1 MQSPPTISRVSIR
14 LVPEDVSRRGLGR
27 PAARR
32 RGTYRPLAI
41 GAAVLLRPRSASGRW
56 VVSVSTDGLLRPRGP
71 RWLPA
76 AIARSRSLRAA
87 GIMARAAVALVA
99 PEDVALAQPLAGR
112 LTAGGSLRHDCYGWS
127 LLYQLPGMRGMA
139 CVDAH
144 ERFADLPAF
153 YESPLEF
160 VDRAAFLAERGI
172 LSRPLAL
179 VTQLDDFRPS
189 GDGRM
194 HNRFYPRGSFRRRW
208 ADGPGD

>member
-1 MQSPPTISRVSIR
+1 MDSPPPISRVSIR
-14 LVPEDVSRRGLGR
+14 LVPEEVPRGLRR
-27 PAARR
+27 PAGRR

-41 GAAVLLRPRSASGRW
+41 GAAVLLRPRSAGGRW
-56 VVSVSTDGLLRPRGP
+56 VVSVSTDGMLRPRGP

-76 AIARSRSLRAA
+76 AIARSRGLRAA

-99 PEDVALAQPLAGR
+99 PEDVALAQPAAGR
-112 LTAGGSLRHDCYGWS
+112 LSTNGSLRHDCYGWS
-127 LLYQLPGMRGMA
+127 LLYQLPDMRGMA
-139 CVDAH
+139 YVDPH

-179 VTQLDDFRPS
+179 VTQLDDFQPG

-194 HNRFYPRGSFRRRW
+194 CNRFYPRGSFRRRW

>member
-14 LVPEDVSRRGLGR
+14 LVPEEVSRGGPRR
-27 PAARR
+27 PAGRR

-41 GAAVLLRPRSASGRW
+41 GAAVLLRPRSAGGRW
-56 VVSVSTDGLLRPRGP
+56 VVTVTTDGLLQPHGP
-71 RWLPA
+71 RSLPA

-99 PEDVALAQPLAGR
+99 PEDVALAQPAAGR
-112 LTAGGSLRHDCYGWS
+112 LATDGSPRHDCYGWS

-139 CVDAH
+139 CVDPH

-160 VDRAAFLAERGI
+160 VDRAVFLAERGI

-179 VTQLDDFRPS
+179 VTQLDDFQPS

-194 HNRFYPRGSFRRRW
+194 RNRFYPRGSFRRRW